1 MQDRCE
7 RAFSGHSRAH
17 NATDSAK
24 PVRFTEHH
32 IGTACLCQ
40 IPDVTRSYIARPSTP
55 GFWPAQASGAIRGNI
70 DDSGCGTTL
79 AGERPVQRPDDS
91 DDSTVLRLPRPPKA
105 ARVALDGSQLESGI
119 VAIPGGSGG
128 NAPSGISELLPAPMR
143 YDVANLAPMTTASAQ
158 QVPAESPRR
167 PSLEILLGRAESL
180 ANALSISDPRG
191 RLLQIALLRRDHT
204 LLEAIV
210 RTVDVALATKQR
222 ASTAPRGT
230 ARSTTVRPGKPPQ
243 PMRRRRTDRP
253 ATISRRPR

>member
-1 MQDRCE
+1 M
-7 RAFSGHSRAH
+7 
-17 NATDSAK
+17 
-24 PVRFTEHH
+24 
-32 IGTACLCQ
+32 
-40 IPDVTRSYIARPSTP
+40 
-55 GFWPAQASGAIRGNI
+55 
-70 DDSGCGTTL
+70 
-79 AGERPVQRPDDS
+79 QRPDDS
-91 DDSTVLRLPRPPKA
+91 DDSPVVRLPRPPKA

-143 YDVANLAPMTTASAQ
+143 YEVANLAPMTTASAQ

-230 ARSTTVRPGKPPQ
+230 ARSTTVRPGKPLQ